1 MTSNTGADIAQNI
14 DRLVLNGS
22 RVFGWGW
29 AAHPAKPVSAVH
41 LRVVDEAGEVRLPA
55 DYGLSREDVEKAHPE
70 LVGARAS
77 GFIVTGFAKSSAN
90 GRMVLEVDFADGT
103 RSAIDVTSRAER
115 LYEKTRK
122 RRMASWL
129 AKSVWRRLKRGDIA
143 GILRRAKAQGLA
155 APPIDDAGIVDE
167 LLPHLD
173 GTRGVMIVF
182 DHNMGGGANQYR
194 DRIIAARLAAGDAV
208 ILCTYNLP
216 TLDYR
221 LNLMKANAQ
230 PRVWRASTFVALEN
244 VLDRFENAEIFVN
257 SPVSFDEPLLL
268 ADWLARMK
276 ADYPLA
282 RLVVTAHDYFSICP
296 SFVLLDSEGKYC
308 GIPEISRCDP
318 CLKRHE
324 ASFVALSPPT
334 EMGAWRALWGRCLA
348 AADEVRCFSE
358 ASRKLF
364 LRAYPDLEPAKLT
377 VIPHAV
383 EFVPPRK
390 PRVNPSAPLVVGVIG
405 EISVQKGALV
415 VEQMLD
421 RIEAESL
428 DVRVVVLGLLH
439 SARKSQRLKV
449 TGPYK
454 RDDLADL
461 IEANGINALLFPSI
475 WPETFSYVVG
485 EMMALGL
492 PIVAFDIGAPAERLR
507 SYPLARLCPEANGA
521 AVLDHLMGLHR
532 ELSQKKASA

>member
-167 LLPHLD
+167 LLPHLE
-173 GTRGVMIVF
+173 GERGVMIVF

-194 DRIIAARLAAGDAV
+194 DRIIDARLAAGDAV

-221 LNLMKANAQ
+221 LNLMKANGQ

-244 VLDRFENAEIFVN
+244 VLDRFENAQIFVN

-318 CLKRHE
+318 CLRRHE

-364 LRAYPDLEPAKLT
+364 LRAYPGLEPAKLT

>member
-1 MTSNTGADIAQNI
+1 MNPEMPDIAQNI

-29 AAHPAKPVSAVH
+29 AAHPDKPVSAVH
-41 LRVVDEAGEVRLPA
+41 LRVVGDSGEVRLPA
-55 DYGLSREDVEKAHPE
+55 DYGLSREDVERAHPG

-90 GRMVLEVDFADGT
+90 GKMLLEVDFADGT
-103 RSAIDVTSRAER
+103 RSVVDVTSRAER

-129 AKSVWRRLKRGDIA
+129 AKSVWRRLKRGDLA

-155 APPIDDAGIVDE
+155 APPIDDASIVDE
-167 LLPHLD
+167 LLPHLE
-173 GTRGVMIVF
+173 GARGVMIVF

-194 DRIIAARLAAGDAV
+194 DRIIAAQLAAGAAV

-221 LNLMKANAQ
+221 LNLMRPNAE
-230 PRVWRASTFVALEN
+230 PRIWRASTFVALEN
-244 VLDRFENAEIFVN
+244 VLDRFESAEIFVN

-276 ADYPLA
+276 ADFPGA
-282 RLVVTAHDYFSICP
+282 RLVITAHDYFAVCP
-296 SFVLLDSEGKYC
+296 SFVLLNADGAYC
-308 GIPEISRCDP
+308 GIPEISVCAS

-334 EMGAWRALWGRCLA
+334 QMGAWRALWGRCLA

-364 LRAYPDLEPAKLT
+364 VRAYPDLDPARLT
-377 VIPHAV
+377 VVPHAV
-383 EFVPPRK
+383 DFVPGRK
-390 PRVNPSAPLVVGVIG
+390 PRANPAAPLVIGVVG
-405 EISVQKGALV
+405 EISMQKGAHV
-415 VEQMLD
+415 VEEVID
-421 RIEAESL
+421 RIERESL
-428 DVRVVVLGLLH
+428 DARVVVLGLLH
-439 SARKSQRLKV
+439 SARKSPRLKV

-454 RDDLADL
+454 REDLVDL
-461 IEANGINALLFPSI
+461 VESNGVNMLFFPSI

-485 EMMALGL
+485 EMMAMEL

-507 SYPLARLCPEANGA
+507 SYSLGRLCAEANGA
-521 AVLDHLMGLHR
+521 AALDQLIALHR
-532 ELSQKKASA
+532 ELSQQKASA